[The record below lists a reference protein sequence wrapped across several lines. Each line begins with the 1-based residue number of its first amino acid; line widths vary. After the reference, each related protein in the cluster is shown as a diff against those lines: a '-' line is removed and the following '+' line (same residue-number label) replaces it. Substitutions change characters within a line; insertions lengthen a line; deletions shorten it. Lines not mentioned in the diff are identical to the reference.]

1 VAEPDAETWQQR
13 YRSLQGVIASQAREH
28 KEQLAQMDQRIQQ
41 LLAAQP
47 KPETPRPPVNPQD
60 AETFGE
66 DLVEMVRRTAE
77 GMAGSTV
84 KELNGRIAVLEQQ
97 LAGASAVASKT
108 ADEVFYERL
117 TQLVPDWQAVNKDDG
132 FLGWLAEIDPMYGQ
146 PRQAALTAAGNAR
159 DVDRVAYVF
168 NAYRGTVPET
178 PKPASRQEPQ
188 VSPHTSG
195 NGGVQVLQQAAA
207 GQQVITIQQV
217 EAFYKDVQRGLY
229 RGREAEMA
237 QQEAVINAALAENR
251 IVDARQVHRQM

>member
-1 VAEPDAETWQQR
+1 M
-13 YRSLQGVIASQAREH
+13 
-28 KEQLAQMDQRIQQ
+28 AQMEQRIQQ
-41 LLAAQP
+41 MLNAQP
-47 KPETPRPPVNPQD
+47 RPETPRAPINPQD

-84 KELNGRIAVLEQQ
+84 KELNGRIAQLEQQ

-117 TQLVPDWQAVNKDDG
+117 AQLVPDWATVNKAEG
-132 FLGWLAEIDPMYGQ
+132 FLAWLAEIDPMYGK

-159 DVDRVAYVF
+159 DVERVAYVF
-168 NAYRGTVPET
+168 NAYKGQFPEK

-188 VSPHTSG
+188 VSPRTSG
-195 NGGVQVLQQAAA
+195 NGATQVMPDTGNPQY
-207 GQQVITIQQV
+207 ITIQAV
-217 EAFYKDVQRGLY
+217 EAFYKDVQQGRY
-229 RGREAEMA
+229 RGRESEQA

-251 IVDARQVHRQM
+251 IVDARQVRSAPM